1 MADFNQSQ
9 VETGRITFNVG
20 DAAEVDDKLQVT
32 FKSKFNYVPNVSI
45 TFERSN
51 KTAIAHNVN
60 TTGFELILSDS
71 GFDVTTDGG
80 ALDTFVVHYTAV
92 SVF

>member
-1 MADFNQSQ
+1 MAEFNQSQ
-9 VETGRITFNVG
+9 VETGRVTFNVG
-20 DAAEVDDKLQVT
+20 AAAEVNDTLQVT
-32 FKSKFNYVPNVSI
+32 FKSKFNFVPNVSI
-45 TFERSN
+45 TFEKSN

-71 GFDVTTDGG
+71 GFDVTPERSES
-80 ALDTFVVHYTAV
+80 TFVVHYTAV

>member
-1 MADFNQSQ
+1 MAEFSQSQ
-9 VETGRITFNVG
+9 VETGRVTFNAG
-20 DAAEVDDKLQVT
+20 EAAEVNDTLQVT
-32 FKSKFNYVPNVSI
+32 FKSKFNFVPNVSI
-45 TFERSN
+45 TFEKSN

-71 GFDVTTDGG
+71 GFDVTTERVES
-80 ALDTFVVHYTAV
+80 TFVVHYTAV

>member
-9 VETGRITFNVG
+9 VETGRVTYNAG
-20 DAAEVDDKLQVT
+20 DAAEVNDTLQIT

-45 TFERSN
+45 VFEKSN
-51 KTAIAHNVN
+51 KTAVAHNIN

-71 GFDVTTDGG
+71 GFDVTTEFGTES
-80 ALDTFVVHYTAV
+80 TFVVHYTAV